1 MRHFLLTRKSSVI
14 IQFESEN
21 VDDLARA
28 DLERAHRA
36 RATSN
41 LISNTIFITILYRGL
56 WYNMLLYKIV
66 FEIYRIWNICTI
78 IIWFQIYS
86 YFIHILHPIP
96 VFQSERARC
105 ALPNLKSWIRPLPWA
120 SQLISVHMYINRRTR
135 NVNGVHF
142 QSTYPSSARPRY
154 LRQ

>member
-28 DLERAHRA
+28 DLEGAHRA
-36 RATSN
+36 RATPN
-41 LISNTIFITILYRGL
+41 LISNTIFITILYRSL

-78 IIWFQIYS
+78 II
-86 YFIHILHPIP
+86 
-96 VFQSERARC
+96 
-105 ALPNLKSWIRPLPWA
+105 
-120 SQLISVHMYINRRTR
+120 
-135 NVNGVHF
+135 
-142 QSTYPSSARPRY
+142 
-154 LRQ
+154 